1 MPRIIRRTM
10 KLIVLL
16 ILSILLI
23 AIVPFNSIDVIAA
36 ETNVRSVSEADI
48 PVHTHIWKTK
58 FNNDEHWKEC
68 TVCGEITNKHAHT
81 LSGNGGKKTLCENGF
96 YNQAYRETCS
106 CGYQSNPWVVIHG
119 RYENYTS
126 SQKLNYGN
134 MTSQTFNTVQH
145 VSYEVFQDL
154 LNGTNELEKKLA
166 LCEAK
171 LKNNAC
177 IEKKDEQLLIN
188 INQATKEEL
197 MTLTGIGE
205 AKALAIIKYR
215 EKKSFSSISVFSV
228 TLVYVISTFC
238 TSSFL

>member
-1 MPRIIRRTM
+1 M
-10 KLIVLL
+10 
-16 ILSILLI
+16 LLI
-23 AIVPFNSIDVIAA
+23 ACTVPIKLIEVEAA
-36 ETNVRSVSEADI
+36 GTDLRSVSEADI

-58 FNNDEHWKEC
+58 FNNDEHWQEC
-68 TVCGEITNKHAHT
+68 TVCGEISNKHAHT

-154 LNGTNELEKKLA
+154 LNGTNESGKNADLQKLPA
-166 LCEAK
+166 
-171 LKNNAC
+171 NAGGQEYTWHA
-177 IEKKDEQLLIN
+177 IGDDGLGLIFMGGP
-188 INQATKEEL
+188 I
-197 MTLTGIGE
+197 IGN
-205 AKALAIIKYR
+205 
-215 EKKSFSSISVFSV
+215 SN
-228 TLVYVISTFC
+228 
-238 TSSFL
+238 